1 MQGFFNSM
9 GNLSGVKL
17 RNLDSTPGEV
27 PTLSTSRSKPV
38 EARPSVSLQHG
49 CHAQINALPS
59 ACHAG
64 AAGGFS
70 I

>member
-1 MQGFFNSM
+1 M
-9 GNLSGVKL
+9 SG
-17 RNLDSTPGEV
+17 S
-27 PTLSTSRSKPV
+27 TLSTSRSKPV

-49 CHAQINALPS
+49 CHAQFDALPS

-70 I
+70 IQA